1 MNGREEDKLKAA
13 DIYRLLD
20 QLHVYMGSAHS
31 AIVPVKTAPDVS
43 GNIVSFD
50 GEQFLLGFTKYLDEY
65 GHEKAK
71 AISDVSKIME
81 LSIYVRNGGVKAI
94 KYRLETGGLTL
105 AQDCFDAMAK
115 QLCLRPEG
123 DKFIPNLDEH
133 YTTLSTRIREVDAE
147 EEARVSAAISEIDRL
162 LLELNKRV
170 EDISAQGISELADKP
185 QSTEHGQTNTDSR
198 AGAQ

>member
-20 QLHVYMGSAHS
+20 QLHVYMGSAHA

-43 GNIVSFD
+43 GNIVSFN
-50 GEQFLLGFTKYLDEY
+50 GELFLRGFAKYLDEF
-65 GHEKAK
+65 GHDRNRALADVAK
-71 AISDVSKIME
+71 VME

-94 KYRLETGGLTL
+94 RYRLETGGMTL
-105 AQDCFDAMAK
+105 SQDCFDALAK
-115 QLCLRPEG
+115 QLCLKSEANNYEPV
-123 DKFIPNLDEH
+123 LDEQI
-133 YTTLSTRIREVDAE
+133 TNLLSRIRDVDLE
-147 EEARVSAAISEIDRL
+147 DEARVSAAISEIDQL

-170 EDISAQGISELADKP
+170 ENISEEQLAVGAGEQIKAEE
-185 QSTEHGQTNTDSR
+185 QNDSDPR

>member
-20 QLHVYMGSAHS
+20 QLHVYMGSAHA

-43 GNIVSFD
+43 GNIISFD
-50 GEQFLLGFTKYLDEY
+50 GRLFLLGFAKYLDDF
-65 GHEKAK
+65 GHDKNRALADVAK
-71 AISDVSKIME
+71 VME

-94 KYRLETGGLTL
+94 RYRLETGGMTL
-105 AQDCFDAMAK
+105 SQDCFDALAK
-115 QLCLRPEG
+115 QLCLKEEADEYAP
-123 DKFIPNLDEH
+123 ILDEQN
-133 YTTLSTRIREVDAE
+133 TNLLSRIRDVDLE
-147 EEARVSAAISEIDRL
+147 EEAKVSAAISEIDQL

-170 EDISAQGISELADKP
+170 ENISEEQLASEVGEQIKAAEEGD
-185 QSTEHGQTNTDSR
+185 SDSR